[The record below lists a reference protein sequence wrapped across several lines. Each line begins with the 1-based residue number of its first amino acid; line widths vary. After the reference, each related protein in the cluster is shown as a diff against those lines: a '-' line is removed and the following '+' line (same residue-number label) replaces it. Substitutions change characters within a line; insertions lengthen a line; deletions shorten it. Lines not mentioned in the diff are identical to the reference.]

1 MGGEKAVSQK
11 LVGKVALVTGGNSG
25 IGLATARAFA
35 EEGARVVLTG
45 RDQITLDK
53 TAEQLGKNVIAM
65 QAMPG
70 VSPMGSS
77 SPRSCNSRA

>member
-1 MGGEKAVSQK
+1 MSQK

-35 EEGARVVLTG
+35 KEGARVVLTG

-65 QAMPG
+65 QAMPE
-70 VSPMGSS
+70 VSQMGSS